1 MLINID
7 GGRWLIQDWA
17 KECDDVIAY
26 TAIPCQA
33 SIGYDIY
40 NSGGVYLETCS
51 TLDVAWATYDSERE

>member
-7 GGRWLIQDWA
+7 GEGWLIQDWA
-17 KECDDVIAY
+17 KECDGVVSY

-40 NSGGVYLETCS
+40 NSDGVYLETCP
-51 TLDVAWATYDSERE
+51 TLSVAWSTYDSERE